1 LARAELGSAKVRIEK
16 RMRARKKIREK
27 GADL

>member
-1 LARAELGSAKVRIEK
+1 LGSAKVRIEK